1 VRRINIFK
9 GAGFKSALYASI
21 AFALTT
27 LCLSIFVYH
36 SIKNKLY
43 GELQEQIKQDVVF
56 LQETYR
62 QGGKRALMDR
72 IEGAQNQHLRIPKLL
87 GAFEEQRK
95 LGGNADVMP
104 SFEGWKHVTKTV
116 LSQDNNQYYALS
128 TTVGTVK
135 MVVGRPT
142 GLITP
147 ALNTLLWL
155 LGIASSLAIAVSLG
169 IGYLASRRDSI
180 KLKSIVDTL
189 HAVSRGDNMARISV
203 SDNDEQLN
211 QVSLQING
219 NLDRLSSLMEN
230 TKNAATAIAH
240 DLRTPINRASM
251 MLQEAR
257 QTVSKRPDDSG
268 LYIERAEQELEN
280 VSDIFDTILRISRIS
295 LSEDSK
301 GFAKF
306 SLHALAE
313 DIVQTYQPV
322 AEERSMQL
330 TFDANS
336 TEETTLDGDEDML
349 RQALVNLIENAIT
362 YCSDNAAI
370 TVALN
375 TDDSQNL
382 ILEVRDNGPGLPEDA
397 LLKVL
402 EPFYRETTS
411 RNPPGNGLGL
421 ALVQAVANRHLATL
435 QLRNLNPGL
444 SCSLTFK
451 HA

>member
-1 VRRINIFK
+1 MRRINIFK

-21 AFALTT
+21 AFALAT
-27 LCLSIFVYH
+27 LCLSIVVYY
-36 SIKNKLY
+36 SVKNKLY

-56 LQETYR
+56 LQKTLRE
-62 QGGKRALMDR
+62 GGKRALMDR
-72 IEGAQNQHLRIPKLL
+72 IDGAENQNLRIPKLL
-87 GAFEEQRK
+87 GVFEEKRK
-95 LGGNADVMP
+95 LGGNVDAMP

-116 LSQDNNQYYALS
+116 LSQDKNQYYALS

-155 LGIASSLAIAVSLG
+155 LAIASSLAIAVSLG

-180 KLKSIVDTL
+180 KLKNIVDTL

-203 SDNDEQLN
+203 NETDDQLN
-211 QVSLQING
+211 HVSQQING

-257 QTVSKRPDDSG
+257 QSVSKQPNDSE
-268 LYIERAEQELEN
+268 LYIERAEQELAN
-280 VSDIFDTILRISRIS
+280 VSEIFDTILRISRIS
-295 LSEDSK
+295 ITEDSK

-313 DIVQTYQPV
+313 DMVQTYQPV
-322 AEERSMQL
+322 AEERGMAL
-330 TFDANS
+330 TFDANA
-336 TEETTLDGDEDML
+336 TKDTTLDGDEDML

-362 YCSDNAAI
+362 YCPDNATI
-370 TVALN
+370 IVSVD
-375 TDDSQNL
+375 TDDSHNL

-397 LLKVL
+397 LKKVL
-402 EPFYRETTS
+402 EPFYRENSS

-421 ALVQAVANRHLATL
+421 ALVQAVANRHRATL
-435 QLRNLNPGL
+435 QLRNLDPGL
-444 SCSLTFK
+444 ACSLTFK
-451 HA
+451 RA